1 MFCVLHVCS
10 NFPSPVT
17 NGTVLLISFNEF
29 CSIFFCYVF
38 FYILKSKLLSFLCQI
53 FSKGN

>member
-38 FYILKSKLLSFLCQI
+38 FFILKSKLLSFLCQI